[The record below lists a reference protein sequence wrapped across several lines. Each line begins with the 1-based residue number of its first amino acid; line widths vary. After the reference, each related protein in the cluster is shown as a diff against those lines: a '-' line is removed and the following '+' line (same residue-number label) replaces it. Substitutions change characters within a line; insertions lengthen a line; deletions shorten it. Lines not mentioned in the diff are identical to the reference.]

1 MGLEQSRWMRPV
13 GKCGR
18 KRDIMSDEKTYT
30 GLWLRD
36 WSGEVDIPIVRLG
49 RYRETSTE

>member
-18 KRDIMSDEKTYT
+18 KRDIMSDEKNVHWALAARLVRRGGHTNRT
-30 GLWLRD
+30 ARA
-36 WSGEVDIPIVRLG
+36 IPGNID
-49 RYRETSTE
+49 